1 MSNREAY
8 KQKIEA
14 ELDGVEARLAQ
25 MKATAKSMSADAQI
39 EYNKRVEQLEEKVEA
54 AKGRLAEIGD
64 ATEETWE
71 GLKAGVESAWASIK
85 DSVKD

>member
-14 ELDGVEARLAQ
+14 ELEGVEARLAQ
-25 MKATAKSMSADAQI
+25 MKAAAKSMSADAEI
-39 EYNKRVEQLEEKVEA
+39 EYNKRVAQLEEKVET